1 MDSTNQ
7 IRKAENFLALHADS
21 KLLVLP
27 NIWDPLG
34 ARMLEDMGYP
44 AVATASASVAYSLG
58 FDDGEVIDFET
69 MLEVVRRIASSVDV
83 PVTADIE
90 RGYANSISELKENID
105 RLIEA
110 GVVGVNLEDSMSD
123 NGPLRSIDDQVER
136 IAAVLQAARS
146 AGVLL
151 VVNARIDTF
160 ITGSDAPIN
169 ELVAA
174 TIVRAAAYGEAGA
187 HCVYPLGAGSLAVL
201 EPIVQAINTH
211 INVYASLSTASMQE
225 LEEAGISRLSVGPG
239 LLKAGFGA
247 MKRMAN
253 GLRNYE
259 LYADCTP
266 GQASSEEIEQ
276 IVRKRR

>member
-1 MDSTNQ
+1 MDTTNQ

-34 ARMLEDMGYP
+34 ARMLEDMGFP
-44 AVATASASVAYSLG
+44 AVATASAAVSYSLG

-69 MLEVVRRIASSVDV
+69 MLEIVGRIASSVDV

-90 RGYANSISELKENID
+90 RGYANSLPELKENIA

-123 NGPLRSIDDQVER
+123 EGSLRSIDDQAER
-136 IAAVLQAARS
+136 IAAVLQAAQS
-146 AGVLL
+146 AGVPL
-151 VVNARIDTF
+151 VINARIDTF
-160 ITGSDAPIN
+160 ITESNAPVS
-169 ELVAA
+169 ELVAE
-174 TIVRAAAYGEAGA
+174 TNKRAIAYGKAGA
-187 HCVYPLGAGSLAVL
+187 HCVYPIGAGSLSVL
-201 EPIVQAINTH
+201 EPIVQAISTH
-211 INVYASLSTASMQE
+211 INVYASPSTASMQE
-225 LEEAGISRLSVGPG
+225 LETAGVSRISVGPG

-253 GLRNYE
+253 GLRHYE

-266 GQASSEEIEQ
+266 GQATSEEIEK
-276 IVRKRR
+276 IVRKRK